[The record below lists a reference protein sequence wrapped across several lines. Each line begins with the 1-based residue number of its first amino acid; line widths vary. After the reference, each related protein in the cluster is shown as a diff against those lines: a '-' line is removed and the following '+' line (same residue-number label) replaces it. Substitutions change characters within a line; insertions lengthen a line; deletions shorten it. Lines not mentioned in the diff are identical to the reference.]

1 MKNHF
6 SNKREAIRCKR
17 MSERIQIAIDGHSS
31 TGKSTLAKALAKHLD
46 ILYLDSGA
54 MYRAVALYQIRSNLS
69 DQELIN
75 QLDEI
80 EVSFNAQNEICLNGA
95 VVENEIRK
103 MEVSNKVSRV
113 AQIPEVRRKLVE
125 LQQKVPQSVVMDGRD
140 IGTVVFPDA
149 ELKVFM
155 KADVEVRSRRRQ
167 VEMLEN
173 GQNVELSDI
182 KRNLEERDH
191 KDTSRADSPLVK
203 ADDAEEI
210 DTSNL
215 TFQGQ
220 VDIIVDRAKELIGI

>member
-1 MKNHF
+1 
-6 SNKREAIRCKR
+6 

-31 TGKSTLAKALAKHLD
+31 TGKSTLAKALAKHLG

-54 MYRAVALYQIRSNLS
+54 MYRAVALYQMRSNLS

-103 MEVSNKVSRV
+103 MEVSNKVSGV

-140 IGTVVFPDA
+140 IGTVVFPSA
-149 ELKVFM
+149 RLKLFMTARPEIRAQRRYNELSAKGDKVSLE
-155 KADVEVRSRRRQ
+155 EV
-167 VEMLEN
+167 LEN
-173 GQNVELSDI
+173 LKSRDFQDENRATDPLRAASDAIYFDNSDLSLDQQ
-182 KRNLEERDH
+182 LEKAIQLYQER
-191 KDTSRADSPLVK
+191 V
-203 ADDAEEI
+203 
-210 DTSNL
+210 
-215 TFQGQ
+215 
-220 VDIIVDRAKELIGI
+220 

>member
-1 MKNHF
+1 
-6 SNKREAIRCKR
+6 

-31 TGKSTLAKALAKHLD
+31 TGKSTLAKALAKHLG

-103 MEVSNKVSRV
+103 MEVSNKVSGV

-140 IGTVVFPDA
+140 IGTVVFPSA
-149 ELKVFM
+149 RLKLFMTARPEIRAQRRYNELIAKGDKVSLE
-155 KADVEVRSRRRQ
+155 EV
-167 VEMLEN
+167 LEN
-173 GQNVELSDI
+173 LKSRDFQDENRATDPLRAASDAIYFDNSDLSLYQQ
-182 KRNLEERDH
+182 LEKAIQLYQER
-191 KDTSRADSPLVK
+191 V
-203 ADDAEEI
+203 
-210 DTSNL
+210 
-215 TFQGQ
+215 
-220 VDIIVDRAKELIGI
+220 

>member
-1 MKNHF
+1 
-6 SNKREAIRCKR
+6 

-31 TGKSTLAKALAKHLD
+31 TGKSTLAKALAKHLG

-54 MYRAVALYQIRSNLS
+54 MYRAVALYQMRSNLS

-103 MEVSNKVSRV
+103 MEVSNKVSGV

-140 IGTVVFPDA
+140 IGTVVFPSA
-149 ELKVFM
+149 RLKLFMTARPEIRAQRRYNELIAKGDQVSLE
-155 KADVEVRSRRRQ
+155 EV
-167 VEMLEN
+167 LEN
-173 GQNVELSDI
+173 LKSRDFQDENRATDPLRAASDAIYFDNSDLSLDQQ
-182 KRNLEERDH
+182 LEKAIQLYQER
-191 KDTSRADSPLVK
+191 V
-203 ADDAEEI
+203 
-210 DTSNL
+210 
-215 TFQGQ
+215 
-220 VDIIVDRAKELIGI
+220 

>member
-1 MKNHF
+1 
-6 SNKREAIRCKR
+6 

-140 IGTVVFPDA
+140 IGTVVFPSA
-149 ELKVFM
+149 RLKLFMTARPEIRAQRRYNELIAKGDKVSLE
-155 KADVEVRSRRRQ
+155 EV
-167 VEMLEN
+167 LEN
-173 GQNVELSDI
+173 LKSRDFQDENRATDPLRAASDAIYFDNSDLSLDQQ
-182 KRNLEERDH
+182 LEKAIQLYQER
-191 KDTSRADSPLVK
+191 V
-203 ADDAEEI
+203 
-210 DTSNL
+210 
-215 TFQGQ
+215 
-220 VDIIVDRAKELIGI
+220 

>member
-1 MKNHF
+1 LKNHF

-31 TGKSTLAKALAKHLD
+31 TGKSTLAKALAKHLG

-103 MEVSNKVSRV
+103 MEVSNKVSGV

-140 IGTVVFPDA
+140 IGTVVFPSA
-149 ELKVFM
+149 RLKLFMTARPEIRAQRRYNELIAKGDKVSLE
-155 KADVEVRSRRRQ
+155 EV
-167 VEMLEN
+167 LEN
-173 GQNVELSDI
+173 LKSRDFQDENRATDPLRAASDAIYFDNSDLSLDQQ
-182 KRNLEERDH
+182 LEKAIQLYQER
-191 KDTSRADSPLVK
+191 V
-203 ADDAEEI
+203 
-210 DTSNL
+210 
-215 TFQGQ
+215 
-220 VDIIVDRAKELIGI
+220 

>member
-1 MKNHF
+1 
-6 SNKREAIRCKR
+6 

-31 TGKSTLAKALAKHLD
+31 TGKSTLAKALAKQLG

-54 MYRAVALYQIRSNLS
+54 MYRAVALYQMRSNLS

-103 MEVSNKVSRV
+103 MEVSNKVSGV

-140 IGTVVFPDA
+140 IGTVVFPSARLKLFMTARPEIRAQRRYD
-149 ELKVFM
+149 ELIAKGDKVSLE
-155 KADVEVRSRRRQ
+155 EV
-167 VEMLEN
+167 LEN
-173 GQNVELSDI
+173 LKSRDFQDENRATDPLRAASDAIYFDNSDLSLDQQ
-182 KRNLEERDH
+182 LEKAIQLYQER
-191 KDTSRADSPLVK
+191 V
-203 ADDAEEI
+203 
-210 DTSNL
+210 
-215 TFQGQ
+215 
-220 VDIIVDRAKELIGI
+220 

>member
-31 TGKSTLAKALAKHLD
+31 TGKSTLAKALAKHLG

-103 MEVSNKVSRV
+103 MEVSNKVSGV

-140 IGTVVFPDA
+140 IGTVVFPSA
-149 ELKVFM
+149 RLKLFMTARPEIRAQRRYNELIAKGDKVSLE
-155 KADVEVRSRRRQ
+155 EV
-167 VEMLEN
+167 LEN
-173 GQNVELSDI
+173 LKSRDFQDENRATDPLRAASDAIYFDNSDLSLDQQ
-182 KRNLEERDH
+182 LEKAIQLYQER
-191 KDTSRADSPLVK
+191 V
-203 ADDAEEI
+203 
-210 DTSNL
+210 
-215 TFQGQ
+215 
-220 VDIIVDRAKELIGI
+220 

>member
-1 MKNHF
+1 
-6 SNKREAIRCKR
+6 

-31 TGKSTLAKALAKHLD
+31 TGKSTLAKALAKHLG

-54 MYRAVALYQIRSNLS
+54 MYRAVALYQMRSNLS

-103 MEVSNKVSRV
+103 MEVSNKVSGV

-140 IGTVVFPDA
+140 IGTVVFPSA
-149 ELKVFM
+149 RLKLFMTARPEIRAQRRYNELMAKGDKVSLE
-155 KADVEVRSRRRQ
+155 EV
-167 VEMLEN
+167 LEN
-173 GQNVELSDI
+173 LKSRDFQDENRATDPLRAASDAIYFDNSDLSLDQQ
-182 KRNLEERDH
+182 LEKAIQLYQER
-191 KDTSRADSPLVK
+191 V
-203 ADDAEEI
+203 
-210 DTSNL
+210 
-215 TFQGQ
+215 
-220 VDIIVDRAKELIGI
+220 